1 MFNHKESK
9 KGIRKKHPIMVLMFI
24 ILGMAAAGT
33 AYAALQNIQLNSAAS
48 FPVDI

>member
-1 MFNHKESK
+1 MFNNRESK
-9 KGIRKKHPIMVLMFI
+9 KPIRKKHPIMVLMFI

-33 AYAALQNIQLNSAAS
+33 AYAAMQSIQLNSAVS